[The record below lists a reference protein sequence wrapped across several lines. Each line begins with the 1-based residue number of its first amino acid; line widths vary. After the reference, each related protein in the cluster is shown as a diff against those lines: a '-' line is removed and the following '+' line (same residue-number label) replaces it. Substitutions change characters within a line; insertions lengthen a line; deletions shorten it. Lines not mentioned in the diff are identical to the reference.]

1 MNFQGLKALIRLQA
15 HRLLNH
21 SLDDDF
27 IVLGFNHY
35 GLRSHLRPQIVNP
48 YLSTFRLHRSLIT
61 LGKVR
66 KTMKLASAEI

>member
-27 IVLGFNHY
+27 IVLGFK
-35 GLRSHLRPQIVNP
+35 
-48 YLSTFRLHRSLIT
+48 IT
-61 LGKVR
+61 AYAHIYAH
-66 KTMKLASAEI
+66 KL